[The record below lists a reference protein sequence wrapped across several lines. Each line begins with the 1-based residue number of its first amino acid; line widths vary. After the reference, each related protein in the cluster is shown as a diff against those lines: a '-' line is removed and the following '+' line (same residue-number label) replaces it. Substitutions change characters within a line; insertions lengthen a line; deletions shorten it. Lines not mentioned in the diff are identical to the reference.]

1 MKRTEETVAITAK
14 LVSELVDSLD
24 SLVLEVLY

>member
-1 MKRTEETVAITAK
+1 MKRTEETIAITAK
-14 LVSELVDSLD
+14 LVSELVDLD